1 VHRAAAAGEGGRRHL
16 LQDDATWFI
25 RTNTNQSVAITD
37 TNYQGGKAIIHVRIR
52 HWWPS
57 NLIGLSAH

>member
-1 VHRAAAAGEGGRRHL
+1 MGGRRHL
-16 LQDDATWFI
+16 LQAADSWFI